1 VSDWK
6 TKPVSAGLG
15 EDDLEVDRPPVDFN
29 RGSGGEPMIPNADG
43 KVERFARC
51 SSLGTVLDEQS
62 GLNNWLTSKALEG
75 AARDQSILAR
85 ALASSPYEDHKSDWT
100 RIREDAIQAGRGAFR
115 ADVGTA
121 VHAMADRFEQDDTYD
136 PGGTYTPALE
146 AYTKALAAVGLKSQF
161 FEAKLVN
168 DERKVAGSAD
178 RIVETTLPLVAPDG
192 TVIPPG
198 ELLIGDMKTGKS
210 LEFSIP
216 GYAIQLAAYAGAV
229 LYDVVENV
237 RLPTPQIRQDWAV
250 IFHLDVE
257 TAHCEMLWVD
267 LAVGRFGADLAEAV
281 KEWRRAWRRKSD
293 YKASVVPVLVADTA
307 MEPSPG
313 SPTPAH
319 DLVCQT
325 CTRPDP
331 SDLAGWQAF
340 HRERLTA
347 IRTNDRAKMWL
358 LLRWPKGLPSPKN
371 LTTLEEALELD
382 DFIARVEAEF
392 EMPFVAGRPAK
403 RAPKGSGGHK

>member
-1 VSDWK
+1 VSSH
-6 TKPVSAGLG
+6 VSVSGLG
-15 EDDLEVDRPPVDFN
+15 EDDLDVDRPPVDFN
-29 RGSGGEPMIPNADG
+29 RGSGGEPMIPNEDG

-51 SSLGTVLDEQS
+51 SSLGAVLDEKS

-100 RIREDAIQAGRGAFR
+100 RIREDAIQAGRGAYR
-115 ADVGTA
+115 ADLGTA
-121 VHAMADRFEQDDTYD
+121 VHAMADRFEQDETYD
-136 PGGTYTPALE
+136 PGGVYTPALE
-146 AYTKALAAVGLKSQF
+146 AYTKALADVGLKSQL

-192 TVIPPG
+192 VVIPPG

-216 GYAIQLAAYAGAV
+216 GYAVQMAAYAGAV

-237 RLPTPQIRQDWAV
+237 RLPTPPIRQDWGV

-257 TAHCEMLWVD
+257 EVHCEMLWVD

-281 KEWRRAWRRKSD
+281 REWRRSWRRKND
-293 YKASVVPVLVADTA
+293 YKASVVPVLVADSSVGVA
-307 MEPSPG
+307 SDVAASQPEKRSG
-313 SPTPAH
+313 A
-319 DLVCQT
+319 
-325 CTRPDP
+325 PDP
-331 SDLAGWQAF
+331 GDLSSWQAF

-347 IRTNDRAKMWL
+347 IRANDSAKEWM

-371 LTTLEEALELD
+371 LTALEEAAELD
-382 DFIARVEAEF
+382 DFIGRVEAEF
-392 EMPFVAGRPAK
+392 GLPFVAGRPAERK
-403 RAPKGSGGHK
+403 QKESGS